1 MVIIKNNI
9 PNILTLANLFCGL
22 MIIKCAA
29 LLQFDIVTYW
39 AIAALIFDFL
49 DGTVARILNVSSKMG
64 KELDSFADV
73 ISFGAAPALVLFYY
87 WQDYFAEGYFFYAP
101 FVIALFSAYRLA
113 KFNITDQEND
123 YFVGLPTPALALGC
137 FVLPQIENGNL
148 WISSMINNTFFILI
162 FSLFGGLLL
171 ISNFRFFSLK
181 LGSDNKKLNVIRIAY
196 LVTAVLLIVWLHFF
210 GAFLCL
216 LAYIGFSL
224 SIQKRIN

>member
-29 LLQFDIVTYW
+29 LLQFDVVIYW

-49 DGTVARILNVSSKMG
+49 DGSVARILNVSSKMG

-87 WQDYFAEGYFFYAP
+87 WQDRFAEECFFYAP

-137 FVLPQIENGNL
+137 FVLPQIENSSL
-148 WISSMINNTFFILI
+148 WMSSTVNNNYFVLLFSFI
-162 FSLFGGLLL
+162 GGLLL
-171 ISNFRFFSLK
+171 VSNFKFFSLK
-181 LGSDNKKLNVIRIAY
+181 LGSDNKVLNIIRIAY
-196 LVTAVLLIVWLHFF
+196 LVTAILLIVWLHFF
-210 GAFLCL
+210 GTFLCL
-216 LAYIGFSL
+216 LVYIGFSL
-224 SIQKRIN
+224 SIQNRIN